1 MYQMICMLTLGYQ
14 AFNSM
19 AGYYLKIVQAPKALL
34 TWKNNVF
41 EMINMFIISKG
52 QNGPFSV
59 DTYDH
64 CGDEKGGDEAYYK
77 GFIDGCMPVEGNTKD
92 VCESATD

>member
-1 MYQMICMLTLGYQ
+1 MIQFYMTAAAVAILIGTALTTTTVVYAG
-14 AFNSM
+14 NDWNDSCRD
-19 AGYYLKIVQAPKALL
+19 AGY
-34 TWKNNVF
+34 
-41 EMINMFIISKG
+41 EDG

-64 CGDEKGGDEAYYK
+64 RGDEKGGDKSYYK
-77 GFIDGCMPVEGNTKD
+77 GFIDGCMSVEGNTKD

>member
-1 MYQMICMLTLGYQ
+1 MYQMMCMLTLGYQ

-19 AGYYLKIVQAPKALL
+19 AGYYLKIVLAPKALF

-52 QNGPFSV
+52 QNAVKVHWLWIVVLF
-59 DTYDH
+59 
-64 CGDEKGGDEAYYK
+64 YYELQVMN
-77 GFIDGCMPVEGNTKD
+77 D
-92 VCESATD
+92 S

>member
-1 MYQMICMLTLGYQ
+1 MSYYMTAVAVAILIGTALTTNAVYAG
-14 AFNSM
+14 NDWNDSCRD
-19 AGYYLKIVQAPKALL
+19 AGYEQ
-34 TWKNNVF
+34 
-41 EMINMFIISKG
+41 G

-64 CGDEKGGDEAYYK
+64 CGDENGGDDAYYK
-77 GFIDGCMPVEGNTKD
+77 GFIDGCMSVEDNTKD